1 MKSDRPI
8 QEFLAEAEDILET
21 ANQALMTLD
30 DAKGGGRANPDTVN
44 GLFRA
49 LHSFKGLAGM
59 FGLKALADLSHKLE
73 FLLDEVR
80 LGKVSL
86 GRETLDALADT
97 LGLLGRL
104 VQQTGKGLPLEDI
117 AGALDLIDRI
127 LAAKSAD
134 AAGKTL
140 LSQVAI
146 DPAVLQV
153 LTEYEEHRLT
163 ENVRERKNLF
173 LVRVSFS
180 FAEFESGIRTL
191 TETLK
196 HHGEIICTLP
206 TASAGGDGIGFTIM
220 VGTSATQEA
229 LAAATNLP
237 NTSFEAVP
245 RMDDSRM
252 QEVRPEMTTLKTVS
266 NTVRVDIHK
275 LDSLMS
281 SVGELH
287 IIKSEIGRIA
297 LDLRGQQ
304 GFTGIAVTLTKA
316 YKNLER
322 RLNEIQEG
330 ILDVRMVPIGQIFT
344 RLAQTVR
351 KYAREAGKEIDL
363 EIRGEET
370 ELDKL
375 MVEDLAD
382 PLMHLIRNAIDH
394 GIAKPDARKLQG
406 KPERGLVRLT
416 AFPTGNHVVI
426 TVEDD
431 GGGIDPRVLL
441 AKAREKGLV
450 EDELDAERDR
460 KEVLDL
466 IFLPGF
472 TTSETVTEISGRG
485 VGMDV
490 VKRNVSRLSGMIDIE
505 TETGV
510 GTTFILTLPITLAII
525 KALIIEASGRRF
537 AVPLGSVLEVMRVR
551 PEQIETIETREVMA
565 IRDETIPLLRLSDA
579 FSLPQADQQETHF
592 VVLVGLAER
601 RLGLVVDRLRG
612 QQEIVI
618 KPLGS
623 RLADTPGIA
632 GATELGDKIV
642 VLVLDVESLIE
653 GAMKKTAARGR

>member
-1 MKSDRPI
+1 
-8 QEFLAEAEDILET
+8 T
-21 ANQALMTLD
+21 
-30 DAKGGGRANPDTVN
+30 
-44 GLFRA
+44 
-49 LHSFKGLAGM
+49 
-59 FGLKALADLSHKLE
+59 
-73 FLLDEVR
+73 
-80 LGKVSL
+80 
-86 GRETLDALADT
+86 
-97 LGLLGRL
+97 
-104 VQQTGKGLPLEDI
+104 
-117 AGALDLIDRI
+117 AGA
-127 LAAKSAD
+127 
-134 AAGKTL
+134 G
-140 LSQVAI
+140 
-146 DPAVLQV
+146 
-153 LTEYEEHRLT
+153 
-163 ENVRERKNLF
+163 
-173 LVRVSFS
+173 
-180 FAEFESGIRTL
+180 
-191 TETLK
+191 
-196 HHGEIICTLP
+196 GE
-206 TASAGGDGIGFTIM
+206 GIGFTIM
-220 VGTSATQEA
+220 VGTAETREA
-229 LAAATNLP
+229 LAASANLP
-237 NTSFEAVP
+237 ASSIEPVP
-245 RMDDSRM
+245 RSDDSCP
-252 QEVRPEMTTLKTVS
+252 PEAQPQLGTLKAVS

-281 SVGELH
+281 AVGELH
-287 IIKSEIGRIA
+287 IIKGEIGRIA
-297 LDLRGQQ
+297 ADLRGLQ
-304 GFTGIAVTLTKA
+304 GFTGVAVNLIKA
-316 YKNLER
+316 HKNLER

-344 RLAQTVR
+344 RLAQVVR
-351 KYAREAGKEIDL
+351 KYTRDAGKEIDL

-394 GIAKPDARKLQG
+394 GIDRPEVRRAQG
-406 KPERGLVRLT
+406 KPARGLIRLT
-416 AFPTGNHVVI
+416 AIPKGNHVVI

-431 GGGIDPRVLL
+431 GGGIDPRRVL

-490 VKRNVSRLSGMIDIE
+490 VKRNMSRLSGMIDIE
-505 TETGV
+505 TEV
-510 GTTFILTLPITLAII
+510 GEGTSFILTLPITLAII

-537 AVPLGSVLEVMRVR
+537 AVPLGSVLEIMRVR
-551 PEQIETIETREVMA
+551 PGQIETIETREVMA
-565 IRDETIPLLRLSDA
+565 IRDETIPLLRLADVFA
-579 FSLPQADQQETHF
+579 MPQAEQRETLF

-632 GATELGDKIV
+632 GATELGDKVV

-653 GAMKKTAARGR
+653 GATRKTAVRSQ